1 MFPKYR
7 LTRELS
13 HGAMA
18 LAAFAAAS
26 AAVLITS
33 PAMAKDKKAE
43 AAAPAGPKITPS
55 KAFLPLAQKF
65 QKALDEAKK
74 RPDVVAAQQNFT
86 AATNAYNTATTS
98 AARKAA
104 LAQRDAAAAALSA
117 TIAPERAQL
126 DAVNAG
132 AVTQDD
138 KYYAAQF
145 LAQLGVVAQDKKI
158 VRQGYAGMIASGK
171 VPAADVPKYEAVIGT
186 YCYQDKDYAC
196 AREHLPLAIAGG
208 VRDENNELLL
218 ADSYFKDSMTPQGV
232 DIVLKA
238 IADRKAAK
246 LPYGPEWYGTPLNA
260 AFKAKLLPESILVS
274 QAMVT
279 DFPTPENW
287 RSAIRVLRWLEKYPP
302 QEMLD
307 LLRLMKRTN
316 TFEDP
321 TDYTEYVEN
330 ADKLRFPSEVS
341 EVISLGVKA
350 GKLDATGD
358 VSIRDYLAAAKAH
371 EAEDRAGMAAMEA
384 RANAPTATY
393 AVINA
398 AADVFQSYGM
408 HAKAEALFNK
418 ALAMQG
424 ADTTKQV
431 VDVPRLLTRIGVAQ
445 LDQGKFADAQATFAK
460 VTGPRQPLAQLLS
473 IYTAQKA
480 KGG

>member
-1 MFPKYR
+1 MSGTDLIIPEVLNVQAVFVEAGGVEKIIAEIETKAR
-7 LTRELS
+7 AVKTDISTTSGR
-13 HGAMA
+13 MA
-18 LAAFAAAS
+18 VASLAHKVAR
-26 AAVLITS
+26 
-33 PAMAKDKKAE
+33 
-43 AAAPAGPKITPS
+43 S
-55 KAFLPLAQKF
+55 KT
-65 QKALDEAKK
+65 ALDELGKNFVAELKK
-74 RPDVVAAQQNFT
+74 
-86 AATNAYNTATTS
+86 TTS
-98 AARKAA
+98 AVDAERRTI
-104 LAQRDAAAAALSA
+104 RD
-117 TIAPERAQL
+117 RL
-126 DAVNAG
+126 DALK
-132 AVTQDD
+132 DE
-138 KYYAAQF
+138 
-145 LAQLGVVAQDKKI
+145 
-158 VRQGYAGMIASGK
+158 VRK
-171 VPAADVPKYEAVIGT
+171 
-186 YCYQDKDYAC
+186 
-196 AREHLPLAIAGG
+196 PL
-208 VRDENNELLL
+208 
-218 ADSYFKDSMTPQGV
+218 T
-232 DIVLKA
+232 
-238 IADRKAAK
+238 
-246 LPYGPEWYGTPLNA
+246 EW
-260 AFKAKLLPESILVS
+260 
-274 QAMVT
+274 
-279 DFPTPENW
+279 
-287 RSAIRVLRWLEKYPP
+287 
-302 QEMLD
+302 
-307 LLRLMKRTN
+307 
-316 TFEDP
+316 
-321 TDYTEYVEN
+321 EN

>member
-1 MFPKYR
+1 MFPKKR
-7 LTRELS
+7 LTRELT

-26 AAVLITS
+26 AAVIITS
-33 PAMAKDKKAE
+33 PAMAKDKKPE
-43 AAAPAGPKITPS
+43 AAAPTGPKITPS
-55 KAFLPLAQKF
+55 KTFFPLAQKF
-65 QKALDEAKK
+65 QKALDELKK
-74 RPDVVAAQQNFT
+74 RPEVVAAQQNFA
-86 AATNAYNTATTS
+86 AATNAYNAATTS
-98 AARKAA
+98 AARKDAMAQREAASAA
-104 LAQRDAAAAALSA
+104 LAA
-117 TIAPERAQL
+117 TVTAERAQL

-132 AVTQDD
+132 AVTPDD
-138 KYYAAQF
+138 KFYAAQF
-145 LAQLGVVAQDKKI
+145 LAQLGSVMQDKKV
-158 VRQGYAGMIASGK
+158 VRAGYLGMIATGK
-171 VPAADVPKYEAVIGT
+171 MAATEVPKYESIIGL

-218 ADSYFKDSMTPQGV
+218 ADSYFKENMTPQGV

-260 AFKAKLLPESILVS
+260 AFKAKLLPESISVS
-274 QAMVT
+274 QAMVA
-279 DFPTPENW
+279 DFPTTENW

-307 LLRLMKRTN
+307 LLRLMKRTQ
-316 TFEDP
+316 TFEDA
-321 TDYTEYVEN
+321 TDYNEYVEN
-330 ADKLRFPSEVS
+330 ADKLRFPSEVT
-341 EVISLGVKA
+341 EVINIGVKA
-350 GKLDATGD
+350 GKLDAAGD
-358 VSIRDYLAAAKAH
+358 ISIHDYLTAARAH
-371 EAEDRAGMAAMEA
+371 DAEDRAGMAAMEA

-398 AADVFQSYGM
+398 AADVLQSYGF
-408 HAKAEALFNK
+408 HAKAEALFNL
-418 ALAMQG
+418 ALTKPG
-424 ADTTKQV
+424 ADT
-431 VDVPRLLTRIGVAQ
+431 PRLLTRIGVAQ

-460 VTGPRQPLAQLLS
+460 VSGPRQPLAQLLS